1 MRASHREIRKR
12 ILERKSQ
19 ISDKEFFT
27 SRAYRG
33 YLTDITESATKRYRR
48 PITVALVSD
57 KQDPTVAYTS
67 PMGIWINVSNHITDS
82 MPTRELKSI
91 SLEGLDGHEIG
102 HNLYTDMRVWER
114 YFSQLFCGKFY
125 PSLPK
130 TLDGTQQLYAKEI
143 QEALMDELDDVPRTA
158 IIQTAK
164 TLENILEDGYVDA
177 RMTAAFPGRFAR
189 GIAINNVR
197 YSETVPDLQYMVDQK
212 YYDHSILL
220 NLLIQYVR
228 VGEVNNL
235 SEYQGEFMDKLLE
248 FIPVMDECIRDEDAR
263 SRCFAV
269 TTILIG
275 MWPILQRC
283 FDALRQ
289 TQQDAKQQCG
299 SQQSKQPGT
308 GSNSTAPAGA
318 GSEEDDEEDAGAG
331 GSAGGS
337 VSSESEDSD
346 DTSEEEDAQVALQA
360 VLAALAEQLPQ
371 MPNMPEGMSS
381 PIPSTGTFQPDE
393 DHAEQLMEEAAKVLA
408 EETARIASHVSQIE
422 GQGGE
427 GSVSYN
433 SGYTGSGY
441 SHAAS
446 DTERMLEEMAEAQ
459 VYEAMEEELSEELQC
474 EANNISY
481 GNAHR
486 GVHVVINRMAHIDQ
500 VLIDAYN
507 TVAPEL
513 LQLSKRLQRS
523 VKPILQDKRQGGKQ
537 TGLLV
542 GKRLNRHALYRDDGR
557 IFCNSRL
564 PSDPINLAV
573 ALLVDES
580 GSMCGSDR
588 ITRARATAI
597 VVHDFCSQLGIPVM
611 IMGHTADCRTV
622 DIYSYA
628 DFDSVDRN
636 DRYRLM
642 DMSARYCN
650 RDGAALRFV
659 AEKLHKYP
667 AEVKML
673 IIISDGQPNDD
684 GYSGSAAEAD
694 LRGIKLEYSRRGVQI
709 FAAAIGTDRDRIERI
724 YGNGYL
730 DISDLSQLPIMLT
743 QLIARNLPK

>member
-19 ISDKEFFT
+19 ISDEEFFT

-33 YLTDITESATKRYRR
+33 YMTDITESATKRYRR
-48 PITVALVSD
+48 PITVALVAD
-57 KQDPTVAYTS
+57 KGDPTVAYTS

-114 YFSQLFCGKFY
+114 YFTHLQQGKFY
-125 PSLPK
+125 PSLPQN
-130 TLDGTQQLYAKEI
+130 LDGTQQLYAEEI
-143 QEALMDELDDVPRTA
+143 QEALLDELDDVPRTV
-158 IIQTAK
+158 IIKTAK

-189 GIAINNVR
+189 GIALNNVR
-197 YSETVPDLQYMVDQK
+197 YSETVPDLQSMVDQK
-212 YYDHSILL
+212 YYDHSIFL

-248 FIPVMDECIRDEDAR
+248 LIPVMDECIRDEDAR
-263 SRCFAV
+263 SRCLAV

-283 FDALRQ
+283 FDTLRQ
-289 TQQDAKQQCG
+289 MRQDAKQQSNRSG
-299 SQQSKQPGT
+299 M
-308 GSNSTAPAGA
+308 GSNSTAPSGA
-318 GSEEDDEEDAGAG
+318 GSEEDDEEEDDAAAA
-331 GSAGGS
+331 GSAGGGTGC
-337 VSSESEDSD
+337 ESEESD
-346 DTSEEEDAQVALQA
+346 DDAEEEDADAALKA
-360 VLAALAEQLPQ
+360 VVAALAMQLPQ
-371 MPNMPEGMSS
+371 MPNLPEGQSS
-381 PIPSTGTFQPDE
+381 PIPSTGIFQPDE
-393 DHAEQLMEEAAKVLA
+393 DQAEQLVDEAAKVLA

-427 GSVSYN
+427 GSVSFN
-433 SGYTGSGY
+433 SGYAGSGY
-441 SHAAS
+441 GHAAS

-474 EANNISY
+474 EANSISY

-500 VLIDAYN
+500 ELIDAYN
-507 TVAPEL
+507 TVAPDL

-537 TGLLV
+537 TGLLI
-542 GKRLNRHALYRDDGR
+542 GKRLNQHALYRDDGR

-564 PSDPINLAV
+564 PSEPINLAV

-622 DIYSYA
+622 DLYSYA
-628 DFDSVDRN
+628 DFNSVDQN

-659 AEKLHKYP
+659 AEKLHRYP

-673 IIISDGQPNDD
+673 IIISDGQPYDD

-730 DISDLSQLPIMLT
+730 DISDLNQLPIMLT